1 MAACR
6 SLASVGKVM
15 AFGCTVV
22 STVTRL
28 RSWLRNARASCARST
43 INRWGLPEQRSPAAT
58 WRRRRGQNVMVD
70 QRAIGRFLGNGIRP
84 VMGRSSA
91 KADARVLG
99 ALLKIASAA
108 FW

>member
-1 MAACR
+1 MHEAACDQ
-6 SLASVGKVM
+6 LIFVGDAVLHREPN
-15 AFGCTVV
+15 G
-22 STVTRL
+22 L
-28 RSWLRNARASCARST
+28 QARSGRALRGWLLALL
-43 INRWGLPEQRSPAAT
+43 NQRIPAAT

>member
-1 MAACR
+1 M
-6 SLASVGKVM
+6 
-15 AFGCTVV
+15 TVNPMQ
-22 STVTRL
+22 SAHDAPRCKAKSKRT
-28 RSWLRNARASCARST
+28 
-43 INRWGLPEQRSPAAT
+43 EQRSPAAT